1 MITIYY
7 STDNSE
13 GHNAFFD
20 IQSPTD
26 DYVYFDKLETPYDIF
41 IRKIEFEDNNSRVCL
56 TTISNEVYCY
66 YQNVY
71 NLNLP
76 QIKRIV
82 IGKNTTDIPY
92 NIIIPEIPNY
102 SAFLSTEPED
112 DTGTGTAPQPKN
124 NDESKDDTSSW
135 NTLYVLVFFGIV
147 IIIVVYVY
155 VTLQKTKQSFK
166 DSTFIYY

>member
-7 STDNSE
+7 NTDNSE
-13 GHNAFFD
+13 GHNTFFD
-20 IQSPTD
+20 IPILND

-56 TTISNEVYCY
+56 TTTSNKVYCY
-66 YQNVY
+66 NKNVD
-71 NLNLP
+71 NLHLP

>member
-7 STDNSE
+7 NTDNSE
-13 GHNAFFD
+13 GHNTFFD
-20 IQSPTD
+20 IPILND

-56 TTISNEVYCY
+56 TTTSNKVYCY
-66 YQNVY
+66 NKNVD
-71 NLNLP
+71 NLHLP

-112 DTGTGTAPQPKN
+112 DTGTDTPPQPKN
-124 NDESKDDTSSW
+124 DNESKDDTSSW
-135 NTLYVLVFFGIV
+135 NTLWVLVFFGIV

-155 VTLQKTKQSFK
+155 VMLQKRKQSFK
-166 DSTFIYY
+166 DSTFIY

>member
-7 STDNSE
+7 NTDNSE
-13 GHNAFFD
+13 GHNTFFD
-20 IQSPTD
+20 IPILND

-56 TTISNEVYCY
+56 TTTSNKVYCY
-66 YQNVY
+66 NKNVD
-71 NLNLP
+71 NLHLP

-102 SAFLSTEPED
+102 LDYLSTEPED

-155 VTLQKTKQSFK
+155 VTLQKRKQSFK
-166 DSTFIYY
+166 DSTFIY

>member
-7 STDNSE
+7 NTDNSE
-13 GHNAFFD
+13 GHNAFVD
-20 IQSPTD
+20 IPILND
-26 DYVYFDKLETPYDIF
+26 DYVFYDKLETPYNDVF
-41 IRKIEFEDNNSRVCL
+41 IRKIEFEDTNSRVCL
-56 TTISNEVYCY
+56 TTTSNKVYCY
-66 YQNVY
+66 NKNVD
-71 NLNLP
+71 NLHLP

-102 SAFLSTEPED
+102 SDYLSTEPED

-147 IIIVVYVY
+147 IIIVVYVC
-155 VTLQKTKQSFK
+155 VTLQKRKQSFK
-166 DSTFIYY
+166 DSTFIY

>member
-13 GHNAFFD
+13 GDNAFVD
-20 IQSPTD
+20 IPILND
-26 DYVYFDKLETPYDIF
+26 DYVYYDKLQTPYDIF

-56 TTISNEVYCY
+56 TTTSNKVDCY
-66 YQNVY
+66 NKSVD

-82 IGKNTTDIPY
+82 FGKNTTDIPY
-92 NIIIPEIPNY
+92 NLLIPEIPNY
-102 SAFLSTEPED
+102 SEPED
-112 DTGTGTAPQPKN
+112 DTGTGTPPQPKN

-155 VTLQKTKQSFK
+155 VMLQKRKQSFK
-166 DSTFIYY
+166 DSTFIY